1 MSENI
6 ETLTDA
12 TFDEQVKGSDVP
24 VLVDFWAEWCGPCK
38 MISPVLEEIARGAGG
53 QDPDREAQHRR
64 QPGRDAPL
72 RRDEHPD
79 ADPVQGR
86 GAPGPPDR
94 REAEGAAP
102 RGDLGVPVGLPLV
115 IWDRGPAVADVQG
128 RLRAVLG
135 TPVAVDEL
143 FGPATRAAVE
153 AFQRLRG
160 LRVDGVCG
168 LQTWNT
174 LVEAGFRLGDRFLYR
189 RTPML
194 RGDDVAELQQR
205 LCSLGFDTERVDGI
219 FGDATVRALG
229 EFQRNAGLPVD
240 GIVGG
245 ATLHE
250 LLRLGSRYPQTEL
263 VSAVRARAALRDT
276 PRSLRGRHVAVG
288 EGGGLGSVAGA
299 LRRRLTLAGIQVSEL
314 HHPDD
319 AVQAKEAN
327 ELDVDVFVGLRLNP
341 SLSSCTTAYWA
352 GRHDESPGGR
362 RLAELV
368 QAAVPAALGVEDA
381 GVRGMSLPILRET
394 RMPAVVVEVG
404 PASTVV
410 ERATTLAAA
419 LAVALGHWAD
429 ASWD

>member
-1 MSENI
+1 M
-6 ETLTDA
+6 
-12 TFDEQVKGSDVP
+12 
-24 VLVDFWAEWCGPCK
+24 
-38 MISPVLEEIARGAGG
+38 
-53 QDPDREAQHRR
+53 
-64 QPGRDAPL
+64 
-72 RRDEHPD
+72 
-79 ADPVQGR
+79 
-86 GAPGPPDR
+86 
-94 REAEGAAP
+94 
-102 RGDLGVPVGLPLV
+102 

-135 TPVAVDEL
+135 TPVAVDGL

-174 LVEAGFRLGDRFLYR
+174 LVEASFRLGDRFLYR

-250 LLRLGSRYPQTEL
+250 LLRLGSRHHESEL

-341 SLSSCTTAYWA
+341 SLSSCSTAYWA
-352 GRHDESPGGR
+352 GTHDESPGGR

-368 QAAVPAALGVEDA
+368 QSAVPAALGVADA

>member
-1 MSENI
+1 M
-6 ETLTDA
+6 
-12 TFDEQVKGSDVP
+12 
-24 VLVDFWAEWCGPCK
+24 
-38 MISPVLEEIARGAGG
+38 
-53 QDPDREAQHRR
+53 
-64 QPGRDAPL
+64 
-72 RRDEHPD
+72 
-79 ADPVQGR
+79 
-86 GAPGPPDR
+86 
-94 REAEGAAP
+94 
-102 RGDLGVPVGLPLV
+102 
-115 IWDRGPAVADVQG
+115 
-128 RLRAVLG
+128 
-135 TPVAVDEL
+135 

-160 LRVDGVCG
+160 LYVDGICG
-168 LQTWNT
+168 PQTWNT

-205 LCSLGFDTERVDGI
+205 LCTLGFDTGRVDGI

-250 LLRLGSRYPQTEL
+250 LLRLESRTDDAEL
-263 VSAVRARAALRDT
+263 VSAVRARALLRDAPPT
-276 PRSLRGRHVAVG
+276 LRGRHVAVG
-288 EGGGLGSVAGA
+288 ESGGLGSVTGA
-299 LRRRLTLAGIQVSEL
+299 LRRRLTMSGTRVSEL

-327 ELDVDVFVGLRLNP
+327 ELAVDVFVGLRLTP
-341 SLSSCTTAYWA
+341 TTASCRTAYWS
-352 GRHDESPGGR
+352 GTHDESPGGK

-368 QAAVPAALGVEDA
+368 QHAVPAALGIADA
-381 GVRGMSLPILRET
+381 GVCGRSVPLLRET
-394 RMPAVVVEVG
+394 RMPAVLVEIG

-410 ERATTLAAA
+410 ERATSLAGALSAA
-419 LAVALGHWAD
+419 LGDWAD